1 QRFFSD
7 KYYILSDQA
16 LVSVMNFGAVFF
28 LSGFLSDTVFSRFV
42 VLFGYITL
50 ANTVL
55 TAIFSSPMLVF
66 ATKRWSNTQ
75 FNYLFSNSI
84 LLVVFGFVLALLEFF
99 FLDKQI

>member
-1 QRFFSD
+1 MRFFQKLFSD

-28 LSGFLSDTVFSRFV
+28 LSGFLSDTIFSRFV

-55 TAIFSSPMLVF
+55 TAVFSSPMLVLLQ
-66 ATKRWSNTQ
+66 KGGVIHS
-75 FNYLFSNSI
+75 LIIFSQT
-84 LLVVFGFVLALLEFF
+84 VFY
-99 FLDKQI
+99 